1 MHYFYKGDRMKEKPI
16 QFNVKLTQEEL
27 QKIDANARKAN
38 MSRSAFVRLVA
49 LNSVVKIVP
58 DESI

>member
-1 MHYFYKGDRMKEKPI
+1 MKEKPI

-58 DESI
+58 DNE